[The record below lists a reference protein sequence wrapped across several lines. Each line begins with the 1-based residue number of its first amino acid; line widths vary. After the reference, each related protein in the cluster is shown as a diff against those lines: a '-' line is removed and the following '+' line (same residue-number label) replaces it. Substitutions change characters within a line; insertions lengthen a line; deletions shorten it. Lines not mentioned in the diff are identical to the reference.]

1 MMWQNSHLIIST
13 TMNAMSAKILTLE
26 VTDNVELN
34 QAEKRK
40 RKEEKMLKKT
50 SLSQIQ
56 MMKK

>member
-1 MMWQNSHLIIST
+1 
-13 TMNAMSAKILTLE
+13 MNAMSAKILTLE

-34 QAEKRK
+34 QAEKRI

>member
-1 MMWQNSHLIIST
+1 LIIST

-40 RKEEKMLKKT
+40 RKEKKMLKKT
-50 SLSQIQ
+50 SLIQIQ

>member
-1 MMWQNSHLIIST
+1 
-13 TMNAMSAKILTLE
+13 MNAMSAKILTLE

>member
-1 MMWQNSHLIIST
+1 
-13 TMNAMSAKILTLE
+13 MNAMSAKILTLE
-26 VTDNVELN
+26 VTGNVELKL
-34 QAEKRK
+34 AEKRK